1 MKPSILHVASYGSS
15 EANGP
20 NPLLDPLGPKLI
32 PNAPHEHCRD
42 YLPLTESHF
51 VPTPTVLD
59 AIRHI
64 HQLLQSGDFERDP
77 GGNSC
82 IGQMHEIPS
91 LPARGVHDLLGWTTN
106 AKRMETWSMTGVG
119 KSATW
124 MRTLS
129 RLRRDINHGHNE
141 FDDSLA
147 ALRGF
152 KGVEKP

>member
-1 MKPSILHVASYGSS
+1 MKPSIPHVASYGSS
-15 EANGP
+15 EVNGP
-20 NPLLDPLGPKLI
+20 NPLLAPLGPKLI

-51 VPTPTVLD
+51 VPTPAVLN

-64 HQLLQSGDFERDP
+64 HQLLQSGDFEHHP
-77 GGNSC
+77 GGDSC
-82 IGQMHEIPS
+82 MVQMHEIPS
-91 LPARGVHDLLGWTTN
+91 LPARGVPNLLGWATN
-106 AKRMETWSMTGVG
+106 AKRTETWSMTRVG

-129 RLRRDINHGHNE
+129 LLRRDINHGHNE

-147 ALRGF
+147 ALRASRG
-152 KGVEKP
+152 